1 MSNTGV
7 STLFSKIFV
16 QTLNPQHAGKKT
28 GKRKPPPNPILGTQC
43 GGLDLWLLISQ
54 HYPESR

>member
-16 QTLNPQHAGKKT
+16 QTLNPQHAGKENRQKESPRRT
-28 GKRKPPPNPILGTQC
+28 PSEANPWNLRVPGE
-43 GGLDLWLLISQ
+43 GRLA
-54 HYPESR
+54 